1 MGIILT
7 IGSFIFGLFGKKNAT
22 AGESQGL
29 GIATVI
35 GGVLVIGLVI
45 ALFITRSTLAGRT
58 AELEAANTYKA
69 TVLTATREASNNPRL
84 IERDVPAQITLM
96 GGSIRTLG
104 AGLERC
110 NATSRAA
117 ADNDAKRQREFEARL
132 AAAQGQTSARQAVI
146 DRLRASAA
154 TARPGAAACVPSDIV
169 QRIWP

>member
-29 GIATVI
+29 GFATVI

-45 ALFITRSTLAGRT
+45 ALLITRSTLAGRT
-58 AELEAANTYKA
+58 AELEAANAYKA

-84 IERDVPAQITLM
+84 IERDVPAQIREM

-104 AGLERC
+104 SGLERC

-117 ADNDAKRQREFEARL
+117 AENDAKRQREFEDRL
-132 AAAQGQTSARQAVI
+132 RAVQGQAAAGQALI

-154 TARPGAAACVPSDIV
+154 TARPGAAACVPSATV
-169 QRIWP
+169 REIWP

>member
-45 ALFITRSTLAGRT
+45 ALLITRSTLAGRT
-58 AELEAANTYKA
+58 AELEAANAYKA
-69 TVLTATREASNNPRL
+69 SVLTATRDAANNPRL
-84 IERDVPAQITLM
+84 IERDVPAQIV
-96 GGSIRTLG
+96 ILG
-104 AGLERC
+104 DDITVLTAGLLRC

-117 ADNDAKRQREFEARL
+117 ADNDARRQREADERIRAAEAH
-132 AAAQGQTSARQAVI
+132 AAAGQALI

-154 TARPGAAACVPSDIV
+154 TARPGAAACVPSATV
-169 QRIWP
+169 REIWP